1 MSLKN
6 YYYYDEHSC
15 EFVPVN
21 HNKLE
26 RIIYTASVWLLCGV
40 VLSGIGISILSFSIG
55 TPAEIALKAENEAL
69 KEQLTL
75 TQQSIANLDQ
85 QVDQL
90 AEVDNEMYRSL
101 LGMETISLDE
111 RKGGAGGADMYSEFD
126 IHSEETAEILK
137 ETAQNLEGLERSIDI
152 QHSSFENIRASYN
165 ENKEKMLHLP
175 AIKPSNGDIVSGFGK
190 RFHPILKYR
199 RQHSGIDFNA
209 NVGSKVFATGDGVVK
224 HASRKGT
231 YGRLLIIDHD
241 FGYETYYGHLSS
253 FAKDIRPGAR
263 VKRGQLVAY
272 SGNTGLS
279 SGPHLHYEVH
289 QDGEAV
295 DPLHYLFVDV
305 TPEEYTTYRD
315 IADSSEKSMD

>member
-1 MSLKN
+1 MSSKN
-6 YYYYDEHSC
+6 HYYYDRHKC
-15 EFVPVN
+15 EFVPVTY
-21 HNKLE
+21 NKTD
-26 RIIYTASVWLLCGV
+26 RIVYTACVWLLCGV

-69 KEQLTL
+69 KNQLKITR
-75 TQQSIANLDQ
+75 QSITNLDR
-85 QVDQL
+85 QVGQL
-90 AEVDNEMYRSL
+90 AEADNEMYRSL

-111 RKGGAGGADMYSEFD
+111 RKGGIGGADMYSEFD

-137 ETAQNLEGLERSIDI
+137 QTAQDIEGLERSIDI
-152 QHSSFENIRASYN
+152 QQSSFEEIRSSYN

-175 AIKPSNGDIVSGFGK
+175 AIKPTNGDIVSGFGK

-199 RQHSGIDFNA
+199 RQHDGLDFNS
-209 NVGSKVFATGDGVVK
+209 NIGSKVFATGDGVVK

-231 YGRLLIIDHD
+231 FGRLLIIDHD

-253 FAKDIRPGAR
+253 FAKDIRPGTR

-295 DPLHYLFVDV
+295 DPLQYLFIDV
-305 TPEEYTTYRD
+305 SPEEYTLYKEL
-315 IADSSEKSMD
+315 AESSEKSMD